1 MNAEKFKSRLKDV
14 FQSGLPGLKA
24 QLVAAPPFRASS
36 FTVEDVKVARQA
48 SVVWLMYPEE
58 GEWKGVLIKRAPDD
72 GVHSGQIGLPGGER
86 EDADGSDLECAL
98 RECWEEVG
106 VKLDKGYVV
115 GALTPL
121 YIPPSKFY
129 VRPYFAVVSEKP
141 QFVLDPK
148 EVSEV
153 LFIGSDR
160 LCGEDLWS
168 DFKMNGVEVP
178 GFELEGNVVW
188 GATAMMLAE
197 ISECI
202 KFAQ

>member
-1 MNAEKFKSRLKDV
+1 MNAEKFRSRLKV
-14 FQSGLPGLKA
+14 VLQSGLPGLKA
-24 QLVAAPPFRASS
+24 HLVAAPSFRKNS

-48 SVVWLMYPEE
+48 SVVWLMYPEK
-58 GEWKGVLIKRAPDD
+58 GEWKGVLIKRAAYD
-72 GVHSGQIGLPGGER
+72 GVHSGQIGFPGGER
-86 EDADGSDLECAL
+86 EAADGSDLECAL

-106 VKLDKGYVV
+106 VKLDKGDVV

-121 YIPPSKFY
+121 YIQPSKFY
-129 VRPYFAVVSEKP
+129 VRPYFAVVDKKP

-153 LFIGSDR
+153 LFICVDR
-160 LCGEDLWS
+160 LCGEELWS
-168 DFKMNGVEVP
+168 DFKMKEGLVP
-178 GFELEGNVVW
+178 GFELDGNVVW
-188 GATAMMLAE
+188 GATAMILAE